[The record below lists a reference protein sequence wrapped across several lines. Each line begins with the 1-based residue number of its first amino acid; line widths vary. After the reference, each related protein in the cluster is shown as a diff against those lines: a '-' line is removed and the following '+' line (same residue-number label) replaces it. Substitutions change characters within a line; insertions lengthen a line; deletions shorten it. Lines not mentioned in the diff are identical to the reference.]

1 VEVSLTASPAIES
14 PAVAKPKILVAVAWI
29 ATVLLSSLPN
39 IFVQEVLKGGTAW
52 LLRVKIVLL
61 VLALLASVTLPAVYP
76 LRRFFIVFLALYVAE
91 YFATWVGTL
100 SAYSHFFGTTFAGS
114 MLGSQLLKLAVALLM
129 VAAVLALTRSRRVSF
144 LTLSAPGATAKPE
157 WFLPIRRPIAYRRFG
172 PPLAFAIGTG
182 TLAFVL
188 LGGHPSLAALRVAL
202 PLLPLVLLW
211 SAMNAFSEEYS
222 YRASLMATL
231 RAAVGDRQALWL
243 TSVFFGVAHF
253 YGVPYGVLGV
263 GMATC
268 LGYVLGKTMLESEGI
283 FWPWFIHFVQDVVI
297 FVFVAIGAVTPGGK

>member
-1 VEVSLTASPAIES
+1 VEVSLTAPSVIGCP
-14 PAVAKPKILVAVAWI
+14 VAARPKILVAVAWI

-39 IFVQEVLKGGTAW
+39 IFVQEVLKGSAAW

-61 VLALLASVTLPAVYP
+61 VSALLASVTLPAVYP
-76 LRRFFIVFLALYVAE
+76 LRRFFVVFLALYAAE
-91 YFATWVGTL
+91 YCVTWVGRL
-100 SAYSHFFGTTFAGS
+100 SGYLCFFGATFTGS
-114 MLGSQLLKLAVALLM
+114 MLGSQLVKLAVALLM
-129 VAAVLALTRSRRVSF
+129 VAVVLALTRNRRASF

-157 WFLPIRRPIAYRRFG
+157 WFLPIRRPVPYGRFG
-172 PPLAFAIGTG
+172 PPLALAIGTG

-188 LGGHPSLAALRVAL
+188 LGGHPSRSALHLAL
-202 PLLPLVLLW
+202 PLLPLALLW
-211 SAMNAFSEEYS
+211 SAVNAFSEEYS

-231 RAAVGDRQALWL
+231 RSAVGDRQALWL

-268 LGYVLGKTMLESEGI
+268 LGYVLGKAMLESEGI
-283 FWPWFIHFVQDVVI
+283 FWPWFIHFVQDAVI
-297 FVFVAIGAVTPGGK
+297 FVFLAIGAVTAGGR